1 MGGDLFDLGLL
12 IFFYLYRRKKNT
24 MATTSDIRNG
34 MCLEINGEI
43 FTVVEFLH
51 VKPGK
56 GNAFVRTKI
65 KSVTSGKVIDK
76 TIQAGHKVDEVRVER
91 RKFQFL
97 YEDEMGFHFMDNETY
112 DQITLD
118 SAMVDTPKLM
128 KEGTEVE
135 ILFHSE
141 KDIPLTMEM
150 PQYIV
155 LEVTYSEP
163 GLKGDTATNAMKPAK
178 VETGAE
184 IRVPLFINE
193 GDKVKIDTRSG
204 DYVERVKS

>member
-1 MGGDLFDLGLL
+1 L

>member
-1 MGGDLFDLGLL
+1 
-12 IFFYLYRRKKNT
+12 

-163 GLKGDTATNAMKPAK
+163 GLKGDTAANAMKPAK

>member
-1 MGGDLFDLGLL
+1 
-12 IFFYLYRRKKNT
+12 
-24 MATTSDIRNG
+24 

-118 SAMVDTPKLM
+118 SAMVDHPKLM
-128 KEGTEVE
+128 KEGIEVE

-141 KDIPLTMEM
+141 KDVPLTMEM

>member
-118 SAMVDTPKLM
+118 SAMVDTP
-128 KEGTEVE
+128 EG
-135 ILFHSE
+135 
-141 KDIPLTMEM
+141 
-150 PQYIV
+150 
-155 LEVTYSEP
+155 
-163 GLKGDTATNAMKPAK
+163 N
-178 VETGAE
+178 
-184 IRVPLFINE
+184 
-193 GDKVKIDTRSG
+193 
-204 DYVERVKS
+204 